1 MPLYIY
7 SWNAGSE
14 GAKELAGA
22 LGIRRIR
29 HERSTFKG
37 SPRHTVINWGSSQL
51 PPEVLKANVLN
62 PAEAVAATSNKL
74 SFFRKISETQRDILP
89 PWTVSEKEALAWIAE
104 GHVVVA
110 RTILNSSGGNGIVI
124 MDRDNPRSFV
134 KAPLYTRYVKKDEEY
149 RVHVF
154 RNEIIGLQ
162 RKVIRRERAE
172 QASAG
177 GEPIN
182 WKIRNLANGFVYQR
196 ENINPSD
203 RVREVAVLAQ
213 RASGLDFGGVDV
225 IFNRKH
231 NRAYVL
237 EINSAPG
244 LQGTTVTE
252 YAQAFRQ
259 FM

>member
-7 SWNAGSE
+7 AWNAGSE

-22 LGIRRIR
+22 LGVRRIR

-37 SPRHTVINWGSSQL
+37 SPRHTVINWGSSEL
-51 PPEVLKANVLN
+51 PPEILKANVLN
-62 PAEAVAATSNKL
+62 PAQAVAQTSNKL
-74 SFFRKISETQRDILP
+74 SFFRTVSDTQRDILP
-89 PWTVSEKEALAWIAE
+89 PWTTSEKEALAWVAE

-110 RTILNSSGGNGIVI
+110 RTILNSSGGKGIVL
-124 MDRDNPRSFV
+124 MDRNDPKSFV
-134 KAPLYTRYVKKDEEY
+134 KASLYTKYVKKDEEY

-154 RNEIIGLQ
+154 QGEVIGLQ

-172 QASAG
+172 S

-182 WKIRNLANGFVYQR
+182 WKVRNLENGFVYQR
-196 ENINPSD
+196 EGINPAP
-203 RVREVAVLAQ
+203 RVREVAVLCQ

-225 IFNRKH
+225 IWNRKH

-252 YAQAFRQ
+252 YAQAFRR